1 MKWSGD
7 YDNRVEMT
15 FQNSAENEI
24 MGRTAAA
31 SFAAVLNP
39 TIEELSDFK
48 TAVSEAVTNAIIHA
62 YPKRTGQIK
71 MVLKRKGHTI
81 QVQVTDYGVGIA
93 DVEKCME
100 PLYTSCPLSER
111 SGMGFTFMEAFSD
124 EIKVSSKP
132 AMGTTI
138 LLTKTMGKEEKL
150 ASDL

>member
-7 YDNRVEMT
+7 YDNRVEVT
-15 FQNSAENEI
+15 FPNTPENEI
-24 MGRTAAA
+24 MGRTLAAA
-31 SFAAVLNP
+31 FAAALNP
-39 TIEELSDFK
+39 TMEELSDFK

-71 MVLKRKGHTI
+71 MVLKRKDRTI
-81 QVQVTDYGVGIA
+81 QIQVTDYGIGIA
-93 DVEKCME
+93 DVKKCME
-100 PLYTSCPLSER
+100 PLYTSAPLQDR
-111 SGMGFTFMEAFSD
+111 SGMGFTFMEAFTD

-150 ASDL
+150 GEDL